1 MEQRT
6 FNQLLAAAVKNGASD
21 VHIKA
26 HAPPALRINGALL
39 PVKVPALMPEDCAN
53 IAKFILDANHYK
65 GEHKEV
71 RDVDTSYFVDEVG
84 RFRTNIFRQKG
95 NFALVL
101 RAIPMNVPT
110 VDQLGLPAV
119 VKSICEFERGLIL
132 VTG

>member
-21 VHIKA
+21 VHLKA
-26 HAPPALRINGALL
+26 GAPPALRINGALL
-39 PVKVPALMPEDCAN
+39 PVKVPALMPDDTAA
-53 IAKFILDANHYK
+53 IAKFILDSNQFR
-65 GEHKEV
+65 GEMKDV
-71 RDVDTSYFVDEVG
+71 RDVDTSYFIEDVG

-110 VDQLGLPAV
+110 LEQLGLPAV
-119 VKSICEFERGLIL
+119 VKSICEYE
-132 VTG
+132 